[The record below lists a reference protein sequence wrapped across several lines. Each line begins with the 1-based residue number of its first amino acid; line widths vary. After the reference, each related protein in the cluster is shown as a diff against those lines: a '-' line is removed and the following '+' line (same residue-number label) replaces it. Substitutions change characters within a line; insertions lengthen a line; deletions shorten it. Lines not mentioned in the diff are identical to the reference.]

1 MNNRNYIRII
11 FLILSVLLFSA
22 CRQQN
27 SDKSSSAVSRDLYD
41 IAKSDTLKVATMYG
55 STYYFLFRDE
65 LMGYD
70 YEMVENLADY
80 LNLNLE
86 IHIAKTEKEMVQWL
100 HENKVDLVTY
110 NIIETKKLKKNFA
123 FVLPQS
129 ESYQVLVQHSGAN
142 ALSEVTE
149 LAGKKVYVNENSI
162 FYDRLKALNDEIGGS
177 IKIVTVD
184 DSISNDDLI
193 DMVAEHKID
202 YTVAF
207 HNVALLHKFY
217 SKTIDCR
224 MSVGFDQ
231 QNGWLVRKNSPKLK
245 KAVVKWSKLPATT
258 QIQSMLFN
266 KYWEKS
272 PYFALRRIKI
282 PKGAISPYDHYF
294 KEYAPQINWDW
305 KLLAAVAFEESRF
318 DPSTQS
324 WAGAGGIMQLM
335 SRTAYDFGL
344 DRNTVLDPER
354 NIEAGVQYIK
364 SLNLSFYRIKDKE
377 ERIKFILAAYNC
389 GPAHIL
395 DAMALARKFGKNPH
409 IWYNHVEYFL
419 LKKSDPDFYND
430 PVVKYG
436 YYRGNVTV
444 KYVKRTLNT
453 FEKYKNRK

>member
-55 STYYFLFRDE
+55 STSYFLFRDE

>member
-55 STYYFLFRDE
+55 STSYFLFRDE

-207 HNVALLHKFY
+207 HNVALLHKSY